1 MGLIYVHEDVP
12 AGPQYNRST
21 TQQKEVIHTMGEKT
35 EYEKGDKAPNPGVY
49 TEVGE
54 ARSFHT
60 EIQNPKR
67 IEMEKGDTFPET
79 SNQNRKWKK
88 VEKARVH

>member
-1 MGLIYVHEDVP
+1 
-12 AGPQYNRST
+12 
-21 TQQKEVIHTMGEKT
+21 MGEQT

-49 TEVGE
+49 MEVGE

-60 EIQNPKR
+60 QISNPKR

-79 SNQNRKWKK
+79 TNKNRKWKK

>member
-1 MGLIYVHEDVP
+1 MFYKLTLTRKGIY
-12 AGPQYNRST
+12 
-21 TQQKEVIHTMGEKT
+21 MGEQT
-35 EYEKGDKAPNPGVY
+35 EFEPGDKAPNPGIY

-67 IEMEKGDTFPET
+67 IKLERGDKFPET
-79 SNQNRKWKK
+79 SNKDRKWKK
-88 VEKARVH
+88 AEKARVH

>member
-1 MGLIYVHEDVP
+1 MNSSAL
-12 AGPQYNRST
+12 
-21 TQQKEVIHTMGEKT
+21 KEGAIMMGEKT
-35 EYEKGDKAPNPGVY
+35 EYEKGDKAPNPGMY

-60 EIQNPKR
+60 EIQNPQHIK
-67 IEMEKGDTFPET
+67 MEKGDTFPET
-79 SNQNRKWKK
+79 SNKNRKWKK

>member
-1 MGLIYVHEDVP
+1 
-12 AGPQYNRST
+12 
-21 TQQKEVIHTMGEKT
+21 MGEQT
-35 EYEKGDKAPNPGVY
+35 EFEEGQRAPNPGIY

-60 EIQNPKR
+60 EIQHPKS
-67 IEMEKGDTFPET
+67 IKMKKGDTFPET
-79 SNQNRKWKK
+79 TNKNRKWKK

>member
-1 MGLIYVHEDVP
+1 
-12 AGPQYNRST
+12 
-21 TQQKEVIHTMGEKT
+21 MGERT
-35 EYEKGDKAPNPGVY
+35 EYEKGDRAPNPGIY

-67 IEMEKGDTFPET
+67 ITMEKGDIFPDT
-79 SNQNRKWKK
+79 TNKKRKWKK